1 MPGPAPGIYLFS
13 DSRTAVTKGGPATT
27 DPLTE
32 PLCPFTLPM
41 HDLANTTL
49 GKYDVIR
56 EVGRGSMGVV
66 YLGHD
71 PFTGRDVAIKVAL
84 PESLQDKRSG
94 ARYRKLFFNEA
105 KVAGKL
111 RHPNIVGVF
120 DAGVE
125 GDVCYIVMEMIFGG
139 RTLFD
144 HCQPD
149 SLLPIEDV
157 VRVIFKSAR
166 ALDYAHRQ
174 GVIHRDVKPRNI
186 LLTEDSEVKL
196 SDFSIALR
204 TQGDATDT
212 QVHGYIGSPLYMSP
226 EQVKDD
232 TITNQTDIFSL
243 GVVMYELLTGRH
255 PFAADNLPAIA
266 HRITEKI
273 PASLLEMR
281 PDAPQILSRILDRA
295 LCKPAGQRY
304 KMGLDLAA
312 DLSLVYDHIKLLD
325 EQLPGDEKFKLVRSL
340 AFFDDFTEPEIWEVI
355 HSSGWLDFTPGS
367 EIIAEGELDTSF
379 YIIISG
385 NVTVFKGELE
395 VDELHQGDCFGEMG
409 FIARKERSATIIAK
423 TGVTTMNVR
432 PSMIERAS
440 LNCQLR
446 FHKVFLSA
454 LVGRLS
460 QATERLSA
468 GASAVNA
475 YPTAR

>member
-1 MPGPAPGIYLFS
+1 
-13 DSRTAVTKGGPATT
+13 
-27 DPLTE
+27 
-32 PLCPFTLPM
+32 M
-41 HDLANTTL
+41 HDLSNTTL

-56 EVGRGSMGVV
+56 EIGRGSMGVV
-66 YLGHD
+66 YQGHD
-71 PFTGRDVAIKVAL
+71 PFTGRNVAIKVAL
-84 PESLQDKRSG
+84 PESLQDERSG

-125 GDVCYIVMEMIFGG
+125 GEICYIVMEMIAGG

-157 VRVIFKSAR
+157 VRVIFKGAR

-226 EQVKDD
+226 EQVRDD
-232 TITNQTDIFSL
+232 TITNQSDIFSL

-266 HRITEKI
+266 HRITEKTHT
-273 PASLLEMR
+273 PLAEMR
-281 PDAPQILSRILDRA
+281 PDAPPILARILDRA
-295 LCKPAGQRY
+295 LCKQTGQRY
-304 KMGLDLAA
+304 RMGLDVAA

-355 HSSGWLDFTPGS
+355 NSSGWLDFAPGS

-385 NVTVFKGELE
+385 DVTVFKGEME

-440 LNCQLR
+440 LHCQLR

-454 LVGRLS
+454 LVARLS

-468 GASAVNA
+468 GASVVNA
-475 YPTAR
+475 

>member
-1 MPGPAPGIYLFS
+1 
-13 DSRTAVTKGGPATT
+13 
-27 DPLTE
+27 
-32 PLCPFTLPM
+32 
-41 HDLANTTL
+41 
-49 GKYDVIR
+49 
-56 EVGRGSMGVV
+56 
-66 YLGHD
+66 
-71 PFTGRDVAIKVAL
+71 
-84 PESLQDKRSG
+84 
-94 ARYRKLFFNEA
+94 
-105 KVAGKL
+105 
-111 RHPNIVGVF
+111 
-120 DAGVE
+120 
-125 GDVCYIVMEMIFGG
+125 MIFGG

-186 LLTEDSEVKL
+186 LLTEDGEVKL

-273 PASLLEMR
+273 PTPLLEMR
-281 PDAPQILSRILDRA
+281 PDAPQILGRILDRA
-295 LCKPAGQRY
+295 LCKEAGQRY

-355 HSSGWLDFTPGS
+355 NSSGWLDFTPGS

-385 NVTVFKGELE
+385 DVTVFKGELE

-423 TGVTTMNVR
+423 SGVTTMNVR

-468 GASAVNA
+468 GASAVSA

>member
-1 MPGPAPGIYLFS
+1 MQ
-13 DSRTAVTKGGPATT
+13 
-27 DPLTE
+27 
-32 PLCPFTLPM
+32 
-41 HDLANTTL
+41 DLEQTTL
-49 GKYDVIR
+49 GKYDVVR
-56 EVGRGSMGVV
+56 EIGRGSMGVV

-71 PFTGRDVAIKVAL
+71 PFKGHDVAIKVAL
-84 PESLQDKRSG
+84 PESLHDDRGG

-105 KVAGKL
+105 KVAGRL
-111 RHPNIVGVF
+111 RHANIVGVY

-125 GDVCYIVMEMIFGG
+125 GDICYIVMELITGG
-139 RTLFD
+139 RSLYD
-144 HCQPD
+144 HCQPN

-157 VRVIFKSAR
+157 VRIIFKCAR

-174 GVIHRDVKPRNI
+174 GVIHRDIKPRNV
-186 LLTEDSEVKL
+186 LLTEDGEVKL

-204 TQGDATDT
+204 TQGEATDT

-232 TITNQTDIFSL
+232 TISNQTDIFSL

-266 HRITEKI
+266 HRITRKMHT
-273 PASLLEMR
+273 PLAEMR
-281 PDAPQILSRILDRA
+281 RDAPQILGRILDRM
-295 LCKPAGQRY
+295 LCKQAARRY

-325 EQLPGDEKFKLVRSL
+325 EQLPGDEKFKLVRGL
-340 AFFDDFTEPEIWEVI
+340 AFFDEFTEPEIWEVI
-355 HSSGWLDFTPGS
+355 NSSGWLDFAPGS

-379 YIIISG
+379 YVIISG
-385 NVTVFKGELE
+385 DVSVMKGDLK

-409 FIARKERSATIIAK
+409 FIANRERSATIVAK

-432 PSMIERAS
+432 PSMIERTS
-440 LNCQLR
+440 LSCQLR

-454 LVGRLS
+454 LVARLS
-460 QATERLSA
+460 QATERLSV
-468 GASAVNA
+468 SATVHA

>member
-1 MPGPAPGIYLFS
+1 MP
-13 DSRTAVTKGGPATT
+13 
-27 DPLTE
+27 
-32 PLCPFTLPM
+32 
-41 HDLANTTL
+41 DLSNTTL

-56 EVGRGSMGVV
+56 EIGRGSMGVV
-66 YLGHD
+66 YQGHD
-71 PFTGRDVAIKVAL
+71 PFTGRNVAIKVAL
-84 PESLQDKRSG
+84 PESLQDERSG

-125 GDVCYIVMEMIFGG
+125 GEICYIVMELIAGG

-144 HCQPD
+144 HCQPA
-149 SLLPIEDV
+149 SLLPIEDA

-186 LLTEDSEVKL
+186 LLTVDSEVKL

-226 EQVKDD
+226 EQVRDD
-232 TITNQTDIFSL
+232 TITNQSDIFSL

-266 HRITEKI
+266 HRITEKRHT
-273 PASLLEMR
+273 PLAEMR
-281 PDAPQILSRILDRA
+281 PDAPPILARILDRA
-295 LCKPAGQRY
+295 LCKQTGQRY
-304 KMGLDLAA
+304 RMGLDVAA

-355 HSSGWLDFTPGS
+355 NSSGWLDFAPGS

-385 NVTVFKGELE
+385 DVTVFKGEME

-440 LNCQLR
+440 LHCQLR

-454 LVGRLS
+454 LVARLS

-468 GASAVNA
+468 GASVVNA
-475 YPTAR
+475 

>member
-1 MPGPAPGIYLFS
+1 MQ
-13 DSRTAVTKGGPATT
+13 
-27 DPLTE
+27 
-32 PLCPFTLPM
+32 
-41 HDLANTTL
+41 DLHKTTL
-49 GKYDVIR
+49 GKYDVVDEI
-56 EVGRGSMGVV
+56 GRGSMGIV

-84 PESLQDKRSG
+84 PESLQDKRGG

-105 KVAGKL
+105 KVAGQL
-111 RHPNIVGVF
+111 RHPNIVGVY

-125 GDVCYIVMEMIFGG
+125 DEVCYIVMELIPGG
-139 RTLFD
+139 RTLHD
-144 HCQPD
+144 HCQPE

-157 VRVIFKSAR
+157 VRIIFKSAR

-174 GVIHRDVKPRNI
+174 GVIHRDIKPRNI

-226 EQVKDD
+226 EQVRDD

-266 HRITEKI
+266 HRITEKMHT
-273 PASLLEMR
+273 PLLEMR
-281 PDAPQILSRILDRA
+281 PDAPQILARILDRA
-295 LCKPAGQRY
+295 LCKNAAQRY
-304 KMGLDLAA
+304 RMGLDLAA

-355 HSSGWLDFTPGS
+355 NSSGWLDFTPGS
-367 EIIAEGELDTSF
+367 EIISEGELDTSF

-385 NVTVFKGELE
+385 DVTVLKGDLE

-409 FIARKERSATIIAK
+409 FIANKERSATIIANSS
-423 TGVTTMNVR
+423 VTTMNVR

-440 LNCQLR
+440 LQCQLR

-454 LVGRLS
+454 LVARLS

-468 GASAVNA
+468 GASMQV

>member
-1 MPGPAPGIYLFS
+1 MYDLS
-13 DSRTAVTKGGPATT
+13 D
-27 DPLTE
+27 
-32 PLCPFTLPM
+32 
-41 HDLANTTL
+41 TTL

-56 EVGRGSMGVV
+56 EVGRGGMGVV

-71 PFTGRDVAIKVAL
+71 PFTGSDVAIKVAL
-84 PESLQDKRSG
+84 PESLQDKRGG

-120 DAGVE
+120 DAGME
-125 GDVCYIVMEMIFGG
+125 DEICYIVMEMIFGG
-139 RTLFD
+139 RTLYD

-149 SLLPIEDV
+149 TLLPVEDV
-157 VRVIFKSAR
+157 VRIIFKSAR

-174 GVIHRDVKPRNI
+174 GVVHRDIKPRNI
-186 LLTEDSEVKL
+186 LLTEDGEVKL

-204 TQGDATDT
+204 THGDATDT

-266 HRITEKI
+266 HRITQKVPTALAEV
-273 PASLLEMR
+273 R
-281 PDAPQILSRILDRA
+281 PDVPHIVGRILGRA
-295 LCKPAGQRY
+295 LSKQVGRRY
-304 KMGLDLAA
+304 KTGLDLAA

-325 EQLPGDEKFKLVRSL
+325 EQLPGDEKFKLVRRL
-340 AFFDDFTEPEIWEVI
+340 TFFDDFTEPEIWEVI
-355 HSSGWLDFTPGS
+355 NSSGWLDYTPGS

-385 NVTVFKGELE
+385 DVGVFKGDLE
-395 VDELHQGDCFGEMG
+395 VDQLHQGDCFGEMG
-409 FIARKERSATIIAK
+409 FIARKQRSATIIAK

-468 GASAVNA
+468 GTVAINA

>member
-1 MPGPAPGIYLFS
+1 
-13 DSRTAVTKGGPATT
+13 
-27 DPLTE
+27 
-32 PLCPFTLPM
+32 M

-149 SLLPIEDV
+149 SLLPIEEV

-186 LLTEDSEVKL
+186 LLTEEGEVKL

-232 TITNQTDIFSL
+232 TITNRSDIFSL
-243 GVVMYELLTGRH
+243 GVVMYELLTCRH

-273 PASLLEMR
+273 PAPLLEMR

-295 LCKPAGQRY
+295 LCKAAGQRY

-355 HSSGWLDFTPGS
+355 NSSGWLDFTPGS

-385 NVTVFKGELE
+385 DVTVFKGELE

-423 TGVTTMNVR
+423 SGVTTMNVR

-468 GASAVNA
+468 GSSAVNA

>member
-1 MPGPAPGIYLFS
+1 VGSNRFFNSL
-13 DSRTAVTKGGPATT
+13 TAVTKGGPPKT
-27 DPLTE
+27 DPFTE
-32 PLCPFTLPM
+32 PLFPIPLPM
-41 HDLANTTL
+41 HDLSNTTL

-84 PESLQDKRSG
+84 PESLQDKRDG

-111 RHPNIVGVF
+111 RHPNIVGVY
-120 DAGVE
+120 DAGMDDE
-125 GDVCYIVMEMIFGG
+125 TCYIVMEMIFGG

-144 HCQPD
+144 HCQSD
-149 SLLPIEDV
+149 TLLPMEDV
-157 VRVIFKSAR
+157 VRIIFKSAR

-186 LLTEDSEVKL
+186 LLTEEGEVKL

-204 TQGDATDT
+204 TQADATDT

-226 EQVKDD
+226 EQVRDD

-273 PASLLEMR
+273 PAGLAEMR
-281 PDAPQILSRILDRA
+281 PNAPQILGRILDRA
-295 LCKPAGQRY
+295 LCKQAGQRY

-312 DLSLVYDHIKLLD
+312 DLSLVYEHIKLLE
-325 EQLPGDEKFKLVRSL
+325 EQLPGSEKFKLVRSL
-340 AFFDDFTEPEIWEVI
+340 AFFDDFSEPEIWEVI
-355 HSSGWLDFTPGS
+355 NSSGWLDFTPGC

-385 NVTVFKGELE
+385 DVTVFKGDLE

-409 FIARKERSATIIAK
+409 FIARRKRSATIIAK

-468 GASAVNA
+468 GTVAVNA

>member
-1 MPGPAPGIYLFS
+1 MVA
-13 DSRTAVTKGGPATT
+13 KGGPPTT
-27 DPLTE
+27 DFLTE
-32 PLCPFTLPM
+32 PFLCPVTPLM

-56 EVGRGSMGVV
+56 EIGRGSMGVV
-66 YLGHD
+66 YLGYD

-84 PESLQDKRSG
+84 PESLQDKRGG

-125 GDVCYIVMEMIFGG
+125 DEICYIVMEMIAGG
-139 RTLFD
+139 RTLYD

-149 SLLPIEDV
+149 SLLPIEEV
-157 VRVIFKSAR
+157 VRIVFKSAR

-174 GVIHRDVKPRNI
+174 GVIHRDIKPRNI
-186 LLTEDSEVKL
+186 LLTEDGEVKL

-226 EQVKDD
+226 EQVRDD

-243 GVVMYELLTGRH
+243 GVVMCELLTGRH

-266 HRITEKI
+266 HRITEKT
-273 PASLLEMR
+273 PAPLSELR
-281 PDAPQILSRILDRA
+281 PDAPQILGRILDRA
-295 LCKPAGQRY
+295 ICKQPGQRY

-355 HSSGWLDFTPGS
+355 NSSGWLDFTPGS
-367 EIIAEGELDTSF
+367 EIISEGELDTSF

-385 NVTVFKGELE
+385 DVTVLKGNLQ

-454 LVGRLS
+454 LVARLS

-468 GASAVNA
+468 GAAAVNA
-475 YPTAR
+475 

>member
-1 MPGPAPGIYLFS
+1 
-13 DSRTAVTKGGPATT
+13 
-27 DPLTE
+27 
-32 PLCPFTLPM
+32 M
-41 HDLANTTL
+41 HDLSNTTL

-56 EVGRGSMGVV
+56 EIGRGSMGVV
-66 YLGHD
+66 YQGHD
-71 PFTGRDVAIKVAL
+71 PFTGRNVAIKVAL
-84 PESLQDKRSG
+84 PESLQDERSG

-125 GDVCYIVMEMIFGG
+125 GEICYIVMEMIAGG

-149 SLLPIEDV
+149 SLLPIEDA

-226 EQVKDD
+226 EQVRDD
-232 TITNQTDIFSL
+232 TITNQSDIFSL

-266 HRITEKI
+266 HRITEKMHT
-273 PASLLEMR
+273 PLAEMR
-281 PDAPQILSRILDRA
+281 HDAPPILARILDRA
-295 LCKPAGQRY
+295 LCKQTGQRY
-304 KMGLDLAA
+304 RMGLDVAA

-355 HSSGWLDFTPGS
+355 NSSGWLDFAPGS

-385 NVTVFKGELE
+385 DVTVFKGEME

-440 LNCQLR
+440 LHCQLR

-454 LVGRLS
+454 LVARLS

-468 GASAVNA
+468 GASVVNA
-475 YPTAR
+475 

>member
-1 MPGPAPGIYLFS
+1 MFPI
-13 DSRTAVTKGGPATT
+13 
-27 DPLTE
+27 
-32 PLCPFTLPM
+32 TLPM
-41 HDLANTTL
+41 HDLSNTTL

-71 PFTGRDVAIKVAL
+71 PFTGSDVAIKVAL
-84 PESLQDKRSG
+84 PESLQDKRGG

-120 DAGVE
+120 DAGME
-125 GDVCYIVMEMIFGG
+125 DEICYIVMEMIFGG
-139 RTLFD
+139 RTLYD

-149 SLLPIEDV
+149 TLLPIEDV
-157 VRVIFKSAR
+157 VRIIFKSAR

-174 GVIHRDVKPRNI
+174 GVIHRDIKPRNI
-186 LLTEDSEVKL
+186 LLTEDGEVKL

-204 TQGDATDT
+204 THGDATDT

-226 EQVKDD
+226 EQVRDD

-266 HRITEKI
+266 HRITQKV
-273 PASLLEMR
+273 PAALAEVR
-281 PDAPQILSRILDRA
+281 PDVPHIVGRILGRA
-295 LCKPAGQRY
+295 LSKQVGRRY

-325 EQLPGDEKFKLVRSL
+325 EQIPGEEKFKLVRRL
-340 AFFDDFTEPEIWEVI
+340 TFFDDFTEPEVWEVI
-355 HSSGWLDFTPGS
+355 NAGSWLDFTPGS
-367 EIIAEGELDTSF
+367 EIIAEGELDSSF

-385 NVTVFKGELE
+385 DVGVFKGDLE
-395 VDELHQGDCFGEMG
+395 VDKLHEGDCFGEMG
-409 FIARKERSATIIAK
+409 FIARKQRSATIVAT

-446 FHKVFLSA
+446 FHKVFLLA
-454 LVGRLS
+454 LVARLS
-460 QATERLSA
+460 RATERLSA
-468 GASAVNA
+468 GAVAAPS
-475 YPTAR
+475 T

>member
-1 MPGPAPGIYLFS
+1 MQ
-13 DSRTAVTKGGPATT
+13 
-27 DPLTE
+27 
-32 PLCPFTLPM
+32 
-41 HDLANTTL
+41 DLQNTTL
-49 GKYDVIR
+49 GKYDVVR
-56 EVGRGSMGVV
+56 EIGRGSMGVV

-84 PESLQDKRSG
+84 PESLHDKRG
-94 ARYRKLFFNEA
+94 GGRYRKLFFNEA

-111 RHPNIVGVF
+111 RHPNIVGVY

-125 GDVCYIVMEMIFGG
+125 EEICYIVMELISGG
-139 RTLFD
+139 RTLYD

-149 SLLPIEDV
+149 SLLPMEDV
-157 VRVIFKSAR
+157 VRMIFKCAR

-174 GVIHRDVKPRNI
+174 GVIHRDIKPRNV

-226 EQVKDD
+226 EQVKDE
-232 TITNQTDIFSL
+232 TIGNQTDIFSL

-266 HRITEKI
+266 HRITQKMHA
-273 PASLLEMR
+273 PLTEMR
-281 PDAPQILSRILDRA
+281 PDAPQILGRILDRA
-295 LCKPAGQRY
+295 LCKQARQRY

-312 DLSLVYDHIKLLD
+312 DLSLVYDHIKLLE
-325 EQLPGDEKFKLVRSL
+325 EQLPGDEKFKLVSGL
-340 AFFDDFTEPEIWEVI
+340 AFFDEFTEPEIWEVI
-355 HSSGWLDFTPGS
+355 NSSGWLDFAPGS

-379 YIIISG
+379 YVIISG
-385 NVTVFKGELE
+385 DVKVLKGDVQ

-409 FIARKERSATIIAK
+409 FIANKERSATIVAK
-423 TGVTTMNVR
+423 TSVTTMNVR

-454 LVGRLS
+454 LVARLS

-468 GASAVNA
+468 GATVHA

>member
-1 MPGPAPGIYLFS
+1 MQ
-13 DSRTAVTKGGPATT
+13 
-27 DPLTE
+27 
-32 PLCPFTLPM
+32 
-41 HDLANTTL
+41 DLANTTL
-49 GKYDVIR
+49 GKYDVIG
-56 EVGRGSMGVV
+56 EIGRGSMGVV
-66 YLGHD
+66 YQGHD

-84 PESLQDKRSG
+84 PESLLDQRGG

-120 DAGVE
+120 DAGME
-125 GDVCYIVMEMIFGG
+125 DEICYIVMEMISGG

-144 HCQPD
+144 HCQPE

-157 VRVIFKSAR
+157 VRIIFKSAR

-174 GVIHRDVKPRNI
+174 GVIHRDIKPRNI
-186 LLTEDSEVKL
+186 LLTEDDEVKL

-204 TQGDATDT
+204 TQADATDT

-226 EQVKDD
+226 EQVRDD

-266 HRITEKI
+266 HRITEKTHT
-273 PASLLEMR
+273 PLADLRS
-281 PDAPQILSRILDRA
+281 DAPPILSRILDRA
-295 LCKPAGQRY
+295 LCKQAGQRY

-325 EQLPGDEKFKLVRSL
+325 EQLPGDEKFKLVRDLS
-340 AFFDDFTEPEIWEVI
+340 FFDDFTEPEVWEI
-355 HSSGWLDFTPGS
+355 INSSGWLDFTPGS

-385 NVTVFKGELE
+385 DVTVYKGDLE

-454 LVGRLS
+454 LVARLS

-468 GASAVNA
+468 GATTAVAA

>member
-1 MPGPAPGIYLFS
+1 
-13 DSRTAVTKGGPATT
+13 
-27 DPLTE
+27 
-32 PLCPFTLPM
+32 M

-186 LLTEDSEVKL
+186 LLTEDGEVKL

-273 PASLLEMR
+273 PTPLLEMR
-281 PDAPQILSRILDRA
+281 PDAPQILGRILDRA
-295 LCKPAGQRY
+295 LCKEAGQRY

-340 AFFDDFTEPEIWEVI
+340 AFFDDCTEPEIWEVI
-355 HSSGWLDFTPGS
+355 NSSGWLDFTPGS

-385 NVTVFKGELE
+385 DVTVFKGELE

-423 TGVTTMNVR
+423 SGVTTMNVR

-468 GASAVNA
+468 GASAVSA

>member
-1 MPGPAPGIYLFS
+1 MTPSPGATWPS
-13 DSRTAVTKGGPATT
+13 KWRCRNHSRTNAAGP
-27 DPLTE
+27 
-32 PLCPFTLPM
+32 
-41 HDLANTTL
+41 
-49 GKYDVIR
+49 VIA
-56 EVGRGSMGVV
+56 SC
-66 YLGHD
+66 
-71 PFTGRDVAIKVAL
+71 
-84 PESLQDKRSG
+84 SS
-94 ARYRKLFFNEA
+94 YRKLFFNEA

-186 LLTEDSEVKL
+186 LLTEDGEVKL

-273 PASLLEMR
+273 PTPLLEMR
-281 PDAPQILSRILDRA
+281 PRCARR
-295 LCKPAGQRY
+295 
-304 KMGLDLAA
+304 
-312 DLSLVYDHIKLLD
+312 
-325 EQLPGDEKFKLVRSL
+325 PGNATRWGS
-340 AFFDDFTEPEIWEVI
+340 IWPR
-355 HSSGWLDFTPGS
+355 T
-367 EIIAEGELDTSF
+367 
-379 YIIISG
+379 
-385 NVTVFKGELE
+385 
-395 VDELHQGDCFGEMG
+395 
-409 FIARKERSATIIAK
+409 
-423 TGVTTMNVR
+423 
-432 PSMIERAS
+432 
-440 LNCQLR
+440 
-446 FHKVFLSA
+446 
-454 LVGRLS
+454 
-460 QATERLSA
+460 
-468 GASAVNA
+468 
-475 YPTAR
+475 

>member
-1 MPGPAPGIYLFS
+1 MGSNHFFNSL
-13 DSRTAVTKGGPATT
+13 TAVTKGGPPKT
-27 DPLTE
+27 DPFTE
-32 PLCPFTLPM
+32 PLFPIPLPM
-41 HDLANTTL
+41 HDLSNTTL

-84 PESLQDKRSG
+84 PESLQDKRGG

-120 DAGVE
+120 DAGME
-125 GDVCYIVMEMIFGG
+125 DETCYIVMEMIFGG
-139 RTLFD
+139 RTLYD
-144 HCQPD
+144 HCQSD
-149 SLLPIEDV
+149 TLLPMEDA
-157 VRVIFKSAR
+157 VRIIFKSAR

-186 LLTEDSEVKL
+186 LLTEEGEVKL

-226 EQVKDD
+226 EQVRDD

-273 PASLLEMR
+273 PAGLSEMR
-281 PDAPQILSRILDRA
+281 PNAPQILGRILDRA
-295 LCKPAGQRY
+295 LCKQAGQRY

-325 EQLPGDEKFKLVRSL
+325 EQLPGNEKFKLVRSL

-355 HSSGWLDFTPGS
+355 NSSGWLDFTPGC

-385 NVTVFKGELE
+385 DVTVFKGDLE

-446 FHKVFLSA
+446 FHRVFLSA
-454 LVGRLS
+454 LVARLS

-468 GASAVNA
+468 GTAAVHA